1 MDKIVIGL
9 ENSKELAKN
18 LAKKIK
24 AKYLDVNVS
33 SFPDGDL
40 YLRVLGDVSKKV
52 VYVCESFQPNP
63 NKTLLDLF
71 FLGKTLKDLKA
82 KKVIFLVPYLGFMR
96 QDKRFNSGEAINAK
110 IMSQIINECCDKII
124 TIDPHLHRIL
134 KMSDVFT
141 NGINL
146 TANHLI
152 AKYIKNNFK
161 NFVIIGPD
169 WESFQW
175 AEEIAKETN
184 SKNTVMDKTRFS
196 GRKIENK
203 IKKEIDLKGK
213 NIIIVDDIISTGKT
227 MIGALK
233 EAKKRGARSVN
244 AIGVHGLFIEKGYEK
259 MKKAGFNKIVSTNT
273 IIHKTNKIDIIDLF
287 LEKIK

>member
-1 MDKIVIGL
+1 
-9 ENSKELAKN
+9 
-18 LAKKIK
+18 
-24 AKYLDVNVS
+24 
-33 SFPDGDL
+33 
-40 YLRVLGDVSKKV
+40 
-52 VYVCESFQPNP
+52 
-63 NKTLLDLF
+63 
-71 FLGKTLKDLKA
+71 
-82 KKVIFLVPYLGFMR
+82 
-96 QDKRFNSGEAINAK
+96 
-110 IMSQIINECCDKII
+110 
-124 TIDPHLHRIL
+124 
-134 KMSDVFT
+134 
-141 NGINL
+141 
-146 TANHLI
+146 
-152 AKYIKNNFK
+152 
-161 NFVIIGPD
+161 
-169 WESFQW
+169 
-175 AEEIAKETN
+175 
-184 SKNTVMDKTRFS
+184 MDKTRFS